1 MLCYN
6 KETNMKGKM
15 SMSRKASFLLII
27 LCLVAAALG
36 GCAQDAEREA
46 EGSDAAVAITHIRQ
60 LVAADNKTARTI
72 MWEGKVKQPYMLEYR
87 KQGSRDSQSVQ
98 AADSS
103 FTDKDSVIQ
112 YTARLDSLAP
122 GSTYEYRI
130 NTAKNKGQW
139 HKLHTEDGAGFTAL
153 IFPDSQSADYS
164 GWQQLARTA
173 YQRHPDSAF
182 YVNMG
187 DLVDNG
193 QDASQWR
200 AWFNSVSVFSDAL
213 PLAPVIGNH
222 EAYSLEWKECLP
234 ASYTQLFN
242 VPQNGLAKYPNQFY
256 SFDYGPV
263 HFVVLDTNFPEM
275 KNFQP
280 ALLADE
286 LPWLEKDLAA
296 SRAKWKVVL
305 MHRDIFLYGFGPES
319 GREQTQTHFLDF
331 SYQLLPVFEKYKV
344 DAVLTAHLHTYRRR
358 VPLQSFAPA
367 PQGAGITYIL
377 TGVAGD
383 VRYPKLWGD
392 FAWDAATAPK
402 PETANYMTLR
412 ANEQFLEFKAFLP
425 DGRQFDE
432 VKLTK

>member
-1 MLCYN
+1 
-6 KETNMKGKM
+6 
-15 SMSRKASFLLII
+15 MSRKASFLLII

-46 EGSDAAVAITHIRQ
+46 AGSDAAVAITHIRQ

-72 MWEGKVKQPYMLEYR
+72 MWEGKVKQPYTLEYR
-87 KQGSRDSQSVQ
+87 KQGSSDSRSVQ

-164 GWQQLARTA
+164 GWQQLARAA
-173 YQRHPDSAF
+173 YQRHPESAF

-222 EAYSLEWKECLP
+222 EAYSLEWQECLP

-242 VPQNGLAKYPNQFY
+242 VPQNALAKYPNQFY

-296 SRAKWKVVL
+296 SKAKWKVVL

-412 ANEQFLEFKAFLP
+412 ADEQSLEFKAFLP

>member
-1 MLCYN
+1 
-6 KETNMKGKM
+6 
-15 SMSRKASFLLII
+15 MSRKASFLLII
-27 LCLVAAALG
+27 LCLVAALG
-36 GCAQDAEREA
+36 GCAQNAEREA

-72 MWEGKVKQPYMLEYR
+72 MWEGKVKQPYTLEYR
-87 KQGSRDSQSVQ
+87 KQGSSDSRSVQ

-139 HKLHTEDGAGFTAL
+139 HKLHTEAGAGFTAL
-153 IFPDSQSADYS
+153 IFPDSQSADYN
-164 GWQQLARTA
+164 GWQQLARAA

-234 ASYTQLFN
+234 ASYTHLFN

-305 MHRDIFLYGFGPES
+305 MHRDIFLYGFGAES

-358 VPLQSFAPA
+358 VPLQNFAPA

-412 ANEQFLEFKAFLP
+412 ANEQSLEFKAFLP

>member
-1 MLCYN
+1 
-6 KETNMKGKM
+6 
-15 SMSRKASFLLII
+15 MSRKASFLLII
-27 LCLVAAALG
+27 LCLVAALS

-46 EGSDAAVAITHIRQ
+46 AGSDAAVAITHVRQ

-72 MWEGKVKQPYMLEYR
+72 MWEAKVKQQYTLEYC
-87 KQGSRDSQSVQ
+87 KQGSSDSRSVQ

-112 YTARLDSLAP
+112 YTTRLDSLAP

-130 NTAKNKGQW
+130 KTAKNKGQW
-139 HKLHTEDGAGFTAL
+139 HRLHTEDGAGFTAL

-164 GWQQLARTA
+164 GWQQLARDA

-200 AWFNSVSVFSDAL
+200 AWFNSVSVFSDAV

-296 SRAKWKVVL
+296 SSAKWKVVL

-358 VPLQSFAPA
+358 VPLQGFAPA
-367 PQGAGITYIL
+367 PQGSGITYIL

-383 VRYPKLWGD
+383 VRYPKLWGE

-412 ANEQFLEFKAFLP
+412 ADEQSLEFKAFLP

>member
-1 MLCYN
+1 
-6 KETNMKGKM
+6 M

-27 LCLVAAALG
+27 LCFVAALG
-36 GCAQDAEREA
+36 GCARDAEREA

-72 MWEGKVKQPYMLEYR
+72 MWEGKVKQPYTLEYR
-87 KQGSRDSQSVQ
+87 KQGSSDSESVQ

-139 HKLHTEDGAGFTAL
+139 HKLHTEAGAGFTAL
-153 IFPDSQSADYS
+153 IFPDSQSADYN

-173 YQRHPDSAF
+173 YQRHPESAF

-358 VPLQSFAPA
+358 VPLQNFAPA

-412 ANEQFLEFKAFLP
+412 ANEQSLEFKAFLP

>member
-1 MLCYN
+1 
-6 KETNMKGKM
+6 
-15 SMSRKASFLLII
+15 MSRKASFLLII
-27 LCLVAAALG
+27 LCLVAAALS
-36 GCAQDAEREA
+36 GCAQNAEREA
-46 EGSDAAVAITHIRQ
+46 AGSDAAVVITHVRQ

-72 MWEGKVKQPYMLEYR
+72 MWESKVKQPYTLEYR
-87 KQGSRDSQSVQ
+87 KQGSSDSRSVQ

-164 GWQQLARTA
+164 GWQQLARDA

-193 QDASQWR
+193 QSASQWR

-234 ASYTQLFN
+234 ASYTHLFN

-280 ALLADE
+280 DLLADE

-358 VPLQSFAPA
+358 VPLQNFAPA

-383 VRYPKLWGD
+383 VRYPKLWGE

-412 ANEQFLEFKAFLP
+412 ADEQSLEFKAFLP

>member
-1 MLCYN
+1 
-6 KETNMKGKM
+6 
-15 SMSRKASFLLII
+15 MSRKASFLLII
-27 LCLVAAALG
+27 LCLVAALS
-36 GCAQDAEREA
+36 GCAQNAEREA

-72 MWEGKVKQPYMLEYR
+72 MWEGKVKQPYTLEYR
-87 KQGSRDSQSVQ
+87 KQGSSDSRSVQ

-139 HKLHTEDGAGFTAL
+139 HKLHTEAGAGFTAL

-222 EAYSLEWKECLP
+222 EAYSLEWKESLP
-234 ASYTQLFN
+234 ASYTHLFN

-256 SFDYGPV
+256 SFDYGSV

-280 ALLADE
+280 DLLADE

-331 SYQLLPVFEKYKV
+331 SYQLMPVFEKYKV

-402 PETANYMTLR
+402 PETANYMTLK
-412 ANEQFLEFKAFLP
+412 ADEQTLEFKAFLP

>member
-1 MLCYN
+1 
-6 KETNMKGKM
+6 M

-27 LCLVAAALG
+27 LCLVAVLG
-36 GCAQDAEREA
+36 GCAQNAEREDA
-46 EGSDAAVAITHIRQ
+46 GSDAAVAITHIRQ

-72 MWEGKVKQPYMLEYR
+72 MWEGKVKQPYTLEYR
-87 KQGSRDSQSVQ
+87 KQGSRDNQSVQ

-103 FTDKDSVIQ
+103 FTDKDSFIQ

-139 HKLHTEDGAGFTAL
+139 HKLHTEAGAGFTAL

-193 QDASQWR
+193 QDVSQWR
-200 AWFNSVSVFSDAL
+200 AWFNSVSVFSDVL

-234 ASYTQLFN
+234 ASYTHLFN

-280 ALLADE
+280 DLLADE

-331 SYQLLPVFEKYKV
+331 SYQLLPVLEKYKV

-358 VPLQSFAPA
+358 VPLQNFTPA

-402 PETANYMTLR
+402 PETANYLTLR
-412 ANEQFLEFKAFLP
+412 ADEKTLEFKAFLP

>member
-1 MLCYN
+1 
-6 KETNMKGKM
+6 
-15 SMSRKASFLLII
+15 MSRKASFLLII
-27 LCLVAAALG
+27 LCLVAALG
-36 GCAQDAEREA
+36 GCAQNAEREDA
-46 EGSDAAVAITHIRQ
+46 GSDAAVAITHIRQ

-72 MWEGKVKQPYMLEYR
+72 MWEGKAKQPYTLEYR
-87 KQGSRDSQSVQ
+87 KQGSRDSESVQ

-139 HKLHTEDGAGFTAL
+139 HKLHTEAGAGFTAL

-234 ASYTQLFN
+234 ESYTHLFN

-275 KNFQP
+275 KKFQP

-358 VPLQSFAPA
+358 VPLQNFAPA

-383 VRYPKLWGD
+383 VRYPKLWGE

-412 ANEQFLEFKAFLP
+412 ADEQSLEFKAFLP

>member
-1 MLCYN
+1 
-6 KETNMKGKM
+6 
-15 SMSRKASFLLII
+15 MSRKASFLLII
-27 LCLVAAALG
+27 LCFVAAVLS
-36 GCAQDAEREA
+36 GCAQNAEREDA
-46 EGSDAAVAITHIRQ
+46 GSDAAVAITHIRQ

-72 MWEGKVKQPYMLEYR
+72 MWEGKVKQPYTLEYR
-87 KQGSRDSQSVQ
+87 KQGSRDSRSVQ

-139 HKLHTEDGAGFTAL
+139 HKLHTEAGAGFTAL

-173 YQRHPDSAF
+173 YQRHLDSAF

-200 AWFNSVSVFSDAL
+200 AWFNSVSVFSDVL

-234 ASYTQLFN
+234 ASYTHLFN

-275 KNFQP
+275 QKFQP

-286 LPWLEKDLAA
+286 VPWLEKDLAA

-358 VPLQSFAPA
+358 VPLQNFAPA

-412 ANEQFLEFKAFLP
+412 ANEQSLEFKAFLP

>member
-1 MLCYN
+1 
-6 KETNMKGKM
+6 
-15 SMSRKASFLLII
+15 MSRKASFLLII
-27 LCLVAAALG
+27 LCLVAALG
-36 GCAQDAEREA
+36 GCAQNAEREA
-46 EGSDAAVAITHIRQ
+46 AGSDAAVAITHIRQ

-72 MWEGKVKQPYMLEYR
+72 MWEAKVKQPYTLEYR
-87 KQGSRDSQSVQ
+87 LKGSKDIKAVQ

-112 YTARLDSLAP
+112 YTASLDSLAP

-164 GWQQLARTA
+164 GWQQLARAA
-173 YQRHPDSAF
+173 YKRHPQSAF

-200 AWFNSVSVFSDAL
+200 AWFNSVSVFSDAV

-286 LPWLEKDLAA
+286 LQWLEGDLAA

-331 SYQLLPVFEKYKV
+331 SYQLMPVFEKYKV

-412 ANEQFLEFKAFLP
+412 ANEQSLEFKAFLP

>member
-1 MLCYN
+1 
-6 KETNMKGKM
+6 
-15 SMSRKASFLLII
+15 MSRKESFLLII
-27 LCLVAAALG
+27 LCLVAALG
-36 GCAQDAEREA
+36 GCAQNAEREDS
-46 EGSDAAVAITHIRQ
+46 GSDAAVAITHIRQ

-72 MWEGKVKQPYMLEYR
+72 MWEGKVKQPYTLEYR
-87 KQGSRDSQSVQ
+87 KQGNRDSQSVQ

-112 YTARLDSLAP
+112 YTARLDSLTP

-139 HKLHTEDGAGFTAL
+139 HRLHTEAGAGFTAL
-153 IFPDSQSADYS
+153 IFPDSQSADYN

-234 ASYTQLFN
+234 ASYTHLFN

-280 ALLADE
+280 DLLADE
-286 LPWLEKDLAA
+286 LPWLENDLAA

-331 SYQLLPVFEKYKV
+331 SYQLLPVLEKYKV

-358 VPLQSFAPA
+358 VPLQNFAPA

-402 PETANYMTLR
+402 SETANYMTLR
-412 ANEQFLEFKAFLP
+412 ADERALEFKAFLP

>member
-1 MLCYN
+1 
-6 KETNMKGKM
+6 
-15 SMSRKASFLLII
+15 MSRKASFLLII
-27 LCLVAAALG
+27 LCLVAALG
-36 GCAQDAEREA
+36 GCAQNAEREA
-46 EGSDAAVAITHIRQ
+46 AGSDAAVAITHVRQ

-72 MWEGKVKQPYMLEYR
+72 MWEGKVKQPYTLEYR
-87 KQGSRDSQSVQ
+87 KQGNRDSRSVQ

-130 NTAKNKGQW
+130 NTANNKGQW

-234 ASYTQLFN
+234 ASYTHLFN

-280 ALLADE
+280 DLLADE

-358 VPLQSFAPA
+358 VPLQNFAPA

-383 VRYPKLWGD
+383 VRYPKLWGE

-412 ANEQFLEFKAFLP
+412 ANEQSLEFKAFLP